1 MKTAKE
7 ILKVQFNANVKLIMT
22 FCRQNKFE
30 DAGSISSITK
40 PIFIEMIK
48 KNIINSDNRY
58 KLCSL
63 FNMSS
68 NQVFDIENSAD

>member
-1 MKTAKE
+1 MKTANE
-7 ILKVQFNANVKLIMT
+7 ILKLQFNTNVKLIMA
-22 FCRQNKFE
+22 FCRKNMFK
-30 DAGSISSITK
+30 DAGCISLITK

-48 KNIINSDNRY
+48 KDIINSENRY

-68 NQVFDIENSAD
+68 NQVFDIENSAG

>member
-7 ILKVQFNANVKLIMT
+7 ILKVQFNANVKLIMA
-22 FCRQNKFE
+22 FCKQNKFE
-30 DAGSISSITK
+30 DAGIIATTTK

-48 KNIINSDNRY
+48 KNLINSDNRH
-58 KLCSL
+58 KLCNL

-68 NQVFDIENSAD
+68 NQVFDIENSAG